1 MKPKKYKKK
10 TFLGIY
16 ERGEKMQHTF
26 LGFSINEWFGLLGI
40 FTAIVTG
47 VGQIFNRTL
56 NRALDKTMQPLRYAI
71 DNLSKTIQALKND
84 NSAQQIEVRN
94 LGKSFENHL
103 IDSQE
108 IKTKVINLEKEVFRR
123 GGHND

>member
-1 MKPKKYKKK
+1 
-10 TFLGIY
+10 
-16 ERGEKMQHTF
+16 MQHTF

-40 FTAIVTG
+40 FTAIITG

-71 DNLSKTIQALKND
+71 DNLSKTIEALKND
-84 NSAQQIEVRN
+84 NSAQQIEVKN
-94 LGKSFENHL
+94 LGKSFESHL

>member
-1 MKPKKYKKK
+1 
-10 TFLGIY
+10 
-16 ERGEKMQHTF
+16 MQHTF
-26 LGFSINEWFGLLGI
+26 FGFSINEWVGLLGI
-40 FTAIVTG
+40 FTAIITG

-71 DNLSKTIQALKND
+71 DNLSKTIEALKHD
-84 NSAQQIEVRN
+84 NSAQQIEVKN
-94 LGKSFENHL
+94 LGKSFESHL